1 MVLISFQ
8 IACQKLLSEISS
20 LLLSRVAY
28 KNLCL
33 GLVAS
38 VLIGLQSVSAQEL
51 APDFSLRMLG
61 GDQMHSL
68 ADYRGKVVYLDFWA
82 SWCGPCRQSLPALSR
97 LQDELG
103 SEQFEV
109 LAVNLDMNPDE
120 ALAFLAKYPVS
131 YTVLADKTGSIS
143 RVYDLV
149 GLPSSVLIA
158 KDGSIIQSFQG
169 FHPSHIAK
177 LKKALGYLLE

>member
-1 MVLISFQ
+1 M
-8 IACQKLLSEISS
+8 ACKKSLQEISPVS
-20 LLLSRVAY
+20 LSRVDY
-28 KNLCL
+28 KKLCVA
-33 GLVAS
+33 LVVS

-51 APDFSLRMLG
+51 APDFSLRLLA
-61 GDQMHSL
+61 GDKVHSL

-109 LAVNLDMNPDE
+109 LAVNLDMNPED
-120 ALAFLAKYPVS
+120 ALAFLAEYPVS

-169 FHPSHIAK
+169 FHPSHITK